1 LKYRVFHRLA
11 DYLHYNVQLKCFVA
25 QAYVY
30 LYLDSVRAFLQSQ
43 RRPFSQMV
51 KEQNSATN
59 HNHDDLERAFELNRV
74 WNENVAKQRL
84 VLFGMCLGVV
94 FKYIII

>member
-1 LKYRVFHRLA
+1 
-11 DYLHYNVQLKCFVA
+11 
-25 QAYVY
+25 
-30 LYLDSVRAFLQSQ
+30 
-43 RRPFSQMV
+43 MV